1 MPFGNGFLDNRPF
14 RPNRLLN
21 FDENPTLLG
30 GIGGHRGRGGRGG
43 ARGHMRGRQGR
54 FQHDRQYM
62 AHNKRL
68 LATNMLGRGSSQ
80 LNNETHDDRN
90 HHLLTNNNKQET
102 IIKLDINGNPIRVC
116 KNPNCIELHPNDN
129 VQCQTL
135 LMAPPEYKS
144 GPPTPTLDGRA
155 QTFPRLTQT
164 NNLKDGYMID
174 PSIKQHNDQFGKI
187 YECRTFATIIIT
199 VSAVIVFAVFIILL
213 FLLT

>member
-21 FDENPTLLG
+21 FDDDPTLLG

-68 LATNMLGRGSSQ
+68 LATNILGRGSSQ
-80 LNNETHDDRN
+80 LNNEANEERN
-90 HHLLTNNNKQET
+90 HRTTTNNDKQQT
-102 IIKLDINGNPIRVC
+102 IIKLDLTGNPIRVC
-116 KNPNCIELHPNDN
+116 KHPKCIEIHRNDDF
-129 VQCQTL
+129 QCQTL

-144 GPPTPTLDGRA
+144 GPPTPNLDVRS
-155 QTFPRLTQT
+155 QTFPPLTRT
-164 NNLKDGYMID
+164 NNLKDHYTFD
-174 PSIKQHNDQFGKI
+174 PSIKQYDDHFRKVFYCKTLTSI
-187 YECRTFATIIIT
+187 VITILSVISFA
-199 VSAVIVFAVFIILL
+199 IVIILL
-213 FLLT
+213 YSLT